1 MRHDFGLGLY
11 SHHSHKCIIFSFDNG
26 RSPPLFAPHLLYPKV
41 EFEEYVRIRYFTEV
55 SDLGSHG
62 LKGNWESI
70 TQGAASLALGYALL
84 AFQAVSVQIRNL
96 SYFTTKAH
104 AILCAKDW

>member
-55 SDLGSHG
+55 LGLHG
-62 LKGNWESI
+62 LKGQQHLA
-70 TQGAASLALGYALL
+70 QGNALG
-84 AFQAVSVQIRNL
+84 
-96 SYFTTKAH
+96 
-104 AILCAKDW
+104 

>member
-1 MRHDFGLGLY
+1 MWHDLGLDLY

-26 RSPPLFAPHLLYPKV
+26 RSPPLFAPHLLYTKV

-62 LKGNWESI
+62 LKGQKRI
-70 TQGAASLALGYALL
+70 AQGKRSGTLGNRFPMSLRPERA
-84 AFQAVSVQIRNL
+84 
-96 SYFTTKAH
+96 KA
-104 AILCAKDW
+104 

>member
-1 MRHDFGLGLY
+1 MYMLTSFVQRAYFVRSMWHDLSLGLY

-55 SDLGSHG
+55 SDLGLHG
-62 LKGNWESI
+62 LKGQQHLA
-70 TQGAASLALGYALL
+70 QGNALG
-84 AFQAVSVQIRNL
+84 
-96 SYFTTKAH
+96 
-104 AILCAKDW
+104 